1 MKNIPSTSPYSS
13 TVSKSLDVCWS
24 TTEELTDIIVSC
36 NTFNK
41 EKVNNLKYCW
51 YFFFKCAITNTSC
64 DHKAVFN

>member
-24 TTEELTDIIVSC
+24 TAEELTDIIVSC

-41 EKVNNLKYCW
+41 EKVNNLTYC
-51 YFFFKCAITNTSC
+51 
-64 DHKAVFN
+64 